1 MYSTLSER
9 IQFILPLADNSQTR
23 LAQIAG
29 VRPPSVNLW
38 LRGRTK
44 TLKAEVAQRIA
55 DHLCLNYRW
64 VVSGEGDMYTDG
76 AQPQV
81 PNHSPNHSP
90 DPDRGSFTLHRIDTG
105 GSMGKGIVLQ
115 DQPGVIEGWRVSRE
129 WAYHN
134 IPANTGIGNLR
145 IVTGFGDSMRGMFEP
160 GDPLIVDVG
169 VTELNHDGI
178 YFFAVQVGD
187 LEEGFIK
194 RLQRIPFEGIRV
206 ISENP
211 KYETYT
217 LRPDAP
223 IRIIGKVLKVWNSE
237 VF

>member
-1 MYSTLSER
+1 MHPLTER
-9 IQFILPLADNSQTR
+9 IQFILPLVEHSQTR
-23 LAQIAG
+23 LAGIAG
-29 VRPPSVNLW
+29 VHPSSVNLW
-38 LRGRTK
+38 LSGRTK

-55 DHLCLNYRW
+55 DHLGLNYRW
-64 VVSGEGDMYTDG
+64 VVSGEGDMYKDG
-76 AQPQV
+76 VQPQGPTQTN
-81 PNHSPNHSP
+81 PN
-90 DPDRGSFTLHRIDTG
+90 PDRGSFTLHRIDTG
-105 GSMGKGIVLQ
+105 GGMGKGIVLQ

-169 VTELNHDGI
+169 ITELNHDGI

-187 LEEGFIK
+187 QEEGFIK

-217 LRPDAP
+217 LRPDTP

>member
-1 MYSTLSER
+1 MHPLTER
-9 IQFILPLADNSQTR
+9 IQFILPLVEHSQTR

-29 VRPPSVNLW
+29 VTPPSVNLW
-38 LRGRTK
+38 LSGRTK

-55 DHLCLNYRW
+55 DHLGLNYRW
-64 VVSGEGDMYTDG
+64 VVSGEGDMYKDG
-76 AQPQV
+76 SPPQG
-81 PNHSPNHSP
+81 PNPIAAPARNSA
-90 DPDRGSFTLHRIDTG
+90 GSFTLHRIDTG

-115 DQPGVIEGWRVSRE
+115 DQPGVIEGWRISRE

-134 IPANTGIGNLR
+134 IPSNTGIGNLR

-187 LEEGFIK
+187 QEEGFIK

-206 ISENP
+206 ISANQE
-211 KYETYT
+211 YETYT

-223 IRIIGKVLKVWNSE
+223 IRIIGKVLKVWNSK